1 MISVSPSDKDTVT
14 VRKGGWRGSWGSR
27 GGVGGGG
34 GGDGGTGHGYAL
46 GISRAGYW
54 LEWWGGGGGVEEGRV
69 VKVTCLGMTLVIH
82 YRFFFCS
89 DDFSN

>member
-14 VRKGGWRGSWGSR
+14 VRKGGLAGELGVEGR
-27 GGVGGGG
+27 GGGWGGGAMAVLVT
-34 GGDGGTGHGYAL
+34 DTRWEYRERGTGW
-46 GISRAGYW
+46 S
-54 LEWWGGGGGVEEGRV
+54 GGGGGVEEGRV

>member
-14 VRKGGWRGSWGSR
+14 VRKGGGRGSWGSR
-27 GGVGGGG
+27 GGEGGW
-34 GGDGGTGHGYAL
+34 GDGGTGHGYAL

-54 LEWWGGGGGVEEGRV
+54 LEGGGGGVEEGRR
-69 VKVTCLGMTLVIH
+69 VKVTCLGMTLIIH
-82 YRFFFCS
+82 YHFFFCS